1 MIGGFFMPS
10 IFLSPSTQEY
20 NEFVN
25 GGTEE
30 YYANLIADAMVPY
43 LRASGITFTRN
54 NPGGTV
60 NNSIADSNAGNYD
73 FHLAIH
79 SNAAPPNLAGMIQGP
94 DVYYYHDSSAGQRDA
109 EIIANNLKLIYPN
122 PSLVTTVPSTTL
134 AELRRTKAP
143 AVLVEVAYHDNIDDA
158 NWIKNNIESI
168 GRNLALSVADILD
181 VPFVEP

>member
-1 MIGGFFMPS
+1 MPS
-10 IFLSPSTQEY
+10 VFLSPSTQEY
-20 NEFVN
+20 NEYVN

-30 YYANLIADAMVPY
+30 YYMNLITDAMIPY
-43 LRASGITFTRN
+43 LRASGITFSRN

-60 NNSIADSNAGNYD
+60 SNSIADSNAGNYD

-79 SNAAPPNLAGMIQGP
+79 SNASPENLAGMLRGP
-94 DVYYYHDSSAGQRDA
+94 DVYYYRDSTQGRRDA

-122 PSLVTTVPSTTL
+122 PSLVTVVPTTTL

-143 AVLVEVAYHDNIDDA
+143 AVLVEIAYHDNVEDA
-158 NWIKNNIESI
+158 NWIKDNIDAI
-168 GRNLALSVADILD
+168 GRNLALSVADILG